1 MIYLDPKSIIKK
13 YVRKINKAEK
23 NRIRNEIDAITRIL
37 DDNFRQIRRKEDS
50 VNYDKLESAYV
61 AEYLK
66 RQMQRDHQTRS
77 QLKLSKN
84 TSSDASASSLP
95 IMPER
100 DFSCKSTDNLNKS
113 LYVLHDGENSISTA
127 SKSPNIAYLET
138 KNSASSEYV
147 NKSLQS
153 IPEYSYRRPTM
164 LRDNSLPNINEKRN
178 NFRIVAESHETK
190 AKTPD
195 HCTSSLPIIPKERL
209 RHIPNNKNKAMNEYY
224 LTHVKPNF
232 SPNPNSSKQI
242 ELTLKS
248 YNSESKKSFRDFKI
262 VKLFG

>member
-13 YVRKINKAEK
+13 YIKKINKAEK
-23 NRIRNEIDAITRIL
+23 NRVQNEIDAITRIL
-37 DDNFRQIRRKEDS
+37 DDNFRQIRLKEES

-77 QLKLSKN
+77 QVKLSSIN
-84 TSSDASASSLP
+84 SNDASVSSLQA
-95 IMPER
+95 MADK
-100 DFSCKSTDNLNKS
+100 DFSNKSTGNLNKS
-113 LYVLHDGENSISTA
+113 LYALNDGENSISTS
-127 SKSPNIAYLET
+127 SKSPNIAYSEG
-138 KNSASSEYV
+138 KNSISSEHV

-153 IPEYSYRRPTM
+153 IPEYSHHKPTM

-178 NFRIVAESHETK
+178 NFRIIAESHEVK

-195 HCTSSLPIIPKERL
+195 HCTSSLPIIPKERI
-209 RHIPNNKNKAMNEYY
+209 RRIPSNKNKARNDYY
-224 LTHVKPNF
+224 STHVKPYF
-232 SPNPNSSKQI
+232 SPNPSSSKQI
-242 ELTLKS
+242 ELILKS